1 MTRRDALR
9 ALRMIWRRFFRHH
22 RGMIRPNMGMG
33 FEDSVEIMRRK
44 SADMVFYLRARRT
57 IIEYAEPSHIRRN
70 ALKQKRMA
78 RQEHLRALI
87 AQEGGE

>member
-33 FEDSVEIMRRK
+33 FEDSAEIMRRK

-57 IIEYAEPSHIRRN
+57 IVDYMEPSRIRQY
-70 ALKQKRMA
+70 ALDQKRRA

-87 AQEGGE
+87 TQEGGE